1 MDTLI
6 SDDLSHRLTDT
17 QIKAIQKKI
26 IMGLD
31 FPTPKKMS
39 LSIGI
44 NSASLNSGS
53 WVLWFPKE
61 WLVPVEKHRNPKWE
75 REFDL
80 LCEEAKKN
88 EI

>member
-1 MDTLI
+1 MDKLI
-6 SDDLSHRLTDT
+6 ADYLPHKLTDK

-26 IMGLD
+26 TTGFEL
-31 FPTPKKMS
+31 PNPKGMS

-53 WVLWFPKE
+53 WILWFPKE
-61 WLVPVEKHRNPKWE
+61 WIVPVERHRNPKWE